1 MNGNYNLKLKEIY
14 SESLLRDLGLFFFL
28 FVLVVAQ
35 KWDNILLLL
44 FPLISF
50 SFAIFFKI
58 IDIIKKRTEGY
69 NSQIIYNPL
78 GNEKKHANR
87 LVFCAL
93 LQLILLFWFGAE
105 SLYHPQLIDN
115 YYIYFISIFIFFY
128 TFGFYWMFLDLWKYS
143 RIEILKEGIEIRDSQ
158 ILSKNIENVVSF
170 LKMKNFKIISFISLL
185 IFIILNLLNVL
196 FAILIQYG
204 FMQGINYT
212 LPGSGIEESD
222 PISISFFI
230 YGIIAISPSASIIFL
245 LLNYRDISN
254 IDKEKFNKAT
264 DPLPKDVKNKIIENL
279 EKINKKLKFILR
291 LE

>member
-1 MNGNYNLKLKEIY
+1 MNENYNLKLKDIY
-14 SESLLRDLGLFFFL
+14 SESLVRDIVLFFFL
-28 FVLVVAQ
+28 FMLVLAQ

-58 IDIIKKRTEGY
+58 IDIIKKRREGD

-105 SLYHPQLIDN
+105 SLYHPQLVDN

-143 RIEILKEGIEIRDSQ
+143 RIEILKEGIEVRDSQ
-158 ILSKNIENVVSF
+158 IHSKNIENVVSF
-170 LKMKNFKIISFISLL
+170 LKMKNFKIISLISLL
-185 IFIILNLLNVL
+185 IFIILNLLNV
-196 FAILIQYG
+196 FSAILIHFGY
-204 FMQGINYT
+204 MPGINYT

-245 LLNYRDISN
+245 FLNYRDINN
-254 IDKEKFNKAT
+254 INKEKFNKII
-264 DPLPKDVKNKIIENL
+264 DSLPKDVKNKIIENL
-279 EKINKKLKFILR
+279 ETLNKKLKFILR

>member
-1 MNGNYNLKLKEIY
+1 MNENYNLKLKEIY
-14 SESLLRDLGLFFFL
+14 SESLVRDLVLFL
-28 FVLVVAQ
+28 FLFMLVLAQ
-35 KWDNILLLL
+35 NWDNILLIL

-58 IDIIKKRTEGY
+58 IDIIKKRREGD

-93 LQLILLFWFGAE
+93 FQLILLFWFGTE

-143 RIEILKEGIEIRDSQ
+143 RIEILKEGIEVRDSQ

-170 LKMKNFKIISFISLL
+170 LKMKNFKIISFINLL
-185 IFIILNLLNVL
+185 IFIILNLLNVF
-196 FAILIQYG
+196 FAFLIHLEY
-204 FMQGINYT
+204 MPGINYP
-212 LPGSGIEESD
+212 LPGSGIEASD

-230 YGIIAISPSASIIFL
+230 YGIIPISPSISIIFL
-245 LLNYRDISN
+245 LLNYRDINN
-254 IDKEKFNKAT
+254 INKEKFNKVI
-264 DPLPKDVKNKIIENL
+264 DSLPKDIKNKIIENL
-279 EKINKKLKFILR
+279 ETINKKLKFKLR

>member
-1 MNGNYNLKLKEIY
+1 MNKNYNLKLKDIY
-14 SESLLRDLGLFFFL
+14 SESLVRDLVLFFFL
-28 FVLVVAQ
+28 FILVVAQ

-58 IDIIKKRTEGY
+58 IDILKKRSEGD

-105 SLYHPQLIDN
+105 SFYHPQLIDN
-115 YYIYFISIFIFFY
+115 YYIYFISFIIFFY

-143 RIEILKEGIEIRDSQ
+143 RIEILKEGIEVKDSQ
-158 ILSKNIENVVSF
+158 ILSKNIDNVVSF

-185 IFIILNLLNVL
+185 IFIILNLLNVF
-196 FAILIQYG
+196 FAFLIHLG
-204 FMQGINYT
+204 IMPGINYT

-245 LLNYRDISN
+245 FLNYRDINN
-254 IDKEKFNKAT
+254 INKEKFYKII
-264 DPLPKDVKNKIIENL
+264 DSLPKDVKNKIIENL
-279 EKINKKLKFILR
+279 ETLNKKLKFILR